1 MGFLSD
7 SLEDRAKA
15 EGINVSEYVAL
26 YSTPEDARDFLDE
39 CIENL
44 APRERPKPDHDE
56 RLIGIS
62 LRGRHDTRFFA
73 KCFLAETFDR
83 PNTWQYDKQW
93 GILDNDTLPKIVQLA
108 WRGFGKS
115 AAMTAKLVKSICYRE
130 LIYALYVS
138 KTNDAATAETENVK
152 RELLG
157 NERIRYMFGN
167 FKGQTYNG
175 VETQFSRTA
184 WYVSDPAKDGQP
196 FGFIN
201 PRGAE
206 QQVRGT
212 NVHLLGKK
220 QRPNM
225 IFCDDLE
232 DDQLVLSEE
241 NRQTLS
247 RWFFGSLM
255 EVIDTQKQPVASTG
269 RWNVKPGEF
278 PPWRVFYADTLKH
291 EDALIAHLV
300 EDPSWHG
307 VVLPQCER
315 RLCDD
320 GKNRYFSLVP
330 ELVSNSQVR
339 EEAANAKRQNRLDT
353 YAREK
358 MCKPVP
364 PEQAQWTRDGFKYY
378 SEADVQ
384 LSLNPNVD
392 RFIIV
397 DPSKSATPQS
407 DPSAAL
413 FCAADCRAGIVYL
426 RHLLNERMM
435 PHEFTDEVLR
445 LSVYYNTPDI
455 FVEHTGGSESLKH
468 HWKNRASETLS
479 AKPNFYW
486 LSAHQPTRYGDYGT
500 GKDAVKRARAA
511 QIIPYYQMGY
521 IYHEYSLEG
530 SALEQQELSYPKPA
544 RWDALDCAGYV
555 PQALEEMGRYMIPQ
569 VEKDNDED
577 EDFNPYQDND
587 YDPEIDRMLETGEWM
602 MI

>member
-1 MGFLSD
+1 MGNVPD
-7 SLEDRAKA
+7 TLEDRAKA
-15 EGINVSEYVAL
+15 HGISVKEYVAL
-26 YSTPEDARDFLDE
+26 HATAEQARAFLDD
-39 CIENL
+39 CL
-44 APRERPKPDHDE
+44 AMAPRERPKPDKDE
-56 RLIGIS
+56 RIIGIAA
-62 LRGRHDTRFFA
+62 RGRFDTRFFA
-73 KCFLAETFDR
+73 HCFLAETFDR
-83 PNTWQYDKQW
+83 PTTWQYDKQW
-93 GILDNDTLPKIVQLA
+93 DILDNDSLPKIAQLA

-115 AAMTAKLVKSICYRE
+115 AAMTAKMVKGICYRQ
-130 LIYALYVS
+130 LIYAIYVS
-138 KTNDAATAETENVK
+138 KTNESATSETENVK
-152 RELLG
+152 REILG
-157 NERIRYMFGN
+157 NERIRYVFGN

-184 WYVSDPAKDGQP
+184 WYVSDPSRDGEP

-212 NVHLLGKK
+212 NVHLRGRK

-241 NRQTLS
+241 NRQSLS

-255 EVIDTQKQPVASTG
+255 EIIDTAKQPASSTR

-300 EDPSWHG
+300 QDPSWQS

-330 ELVSNSQVR
+330 ELVTHEQVR

-364 PEQAQWTRDGFKYY
+364 PEEAQWTRDGFKYY
-378 SEADVQ
+378 RDEEAK
-384 LSLNPNVD
+384 LNNNPNID
-392 RFIIV
+392 RFIVV
-397 DPSKSATPQS
+397 DPAKSANPKS

-413 FCAADCRAGIVYL
+413 FCAADSKGGALYF
-426 RHLLNERMM
+426 RHLINERME
-435 PHEFTDEVLR
+435 PHEFSDEVLR
-445 LSVYYNTPDI
+445 LSLVYNTPHLFI
-455 FVEHTGGSESLKH
+455 EHTGGSDGLKH
-468 HWKNRASETLS
+468 HWKNRAAERRL
-479 AKPNFYW
+479 PVEFYW

-500 GKDAVKRARAA
+500 GRDAVKRARAA
-511 QIIPYYQMGY
+511 QIIPYYKMGY
-521 IYHEYSLEG
+521 VYHDESLKN

-555 PQALEEMGRYMIPQ
+555 PQALEFMGRYMIPQ
-569 VEKDNDED
+569 IEDEKEDDYANPYDAFDNDSD
-577 EDFNPYQDND
+577 
-587 YDPEIDRMLETGEWM
+587 IDRMIETGNWM
-602 MI
+602 ML